1 MAERAGARTAICIPD
16 ASHAVPVSYPGA
28 TAQLILEAAALPV
41 AA

>member
-16 ASHAVPVSYPGA
+16 ASHAVPVSYPEA